1 MSQDSRVHLSNVGKP
16 MMTALL
22 YCPVRVL
29 DASNGMLGRNCPVG
43 KVRADFNCAG
53 ARGVSAQSNRLSCS
67 ENLTEMSLLL
77 PTCWAKSCCDKR
89 TAASC
94 IISTTS
100 SMLVAGS

>member
-1 MSQDSRVHLSNVGKP
+1 MDSRRQTHDDG
-16 MMTALL
+16 TF
-22 YCPVRVL
+22 VL
-29 DASNGMLGRNCPVG
+29 PCTCTGRFQRDAGAELPCWQ
-43 KVRADFNCAG
+43 VRADFNCAG

-67 ENLTEMSLLL
+67 ENLTETSLFL